1 MTPTVAQ
8 SNLLLRPAS
17 TAQHPA
23 AETADWTGTWVCVGL
38 AEQLSEV
45 GAVLPATVGYH
56 GAHVRRTEDGLMA
69 AMNARPFGG
78 CVSIPVHCGSTRNVR
93 CPHLACAF
101 SEDGDVLDS
110 RNDPSGASR
119 AQFLGDGRRTVRLPL
134 AQWGSLLFVNV
145 TMTEPP
151 PLPIAVTPAPD
162 DLEVVATGLRLVPG
176 NWLGTPPRAAS
187 AVVVALGGVGTKVTV
202 VAPNLA
208 MVRYGSDTF
217 AAFSRPAGHTR
228 STVVWALLSPAG
240 TIPHIDPR
248 LLTGLASAGYR
259 STDEKQTSP
268 DSRCGAS
275 HARLNDD
282 ETGPEPR

>member
-1 MTPTVAQ
+1 MTSTVAH

-17 TAQHPA
+17 TGQHPA

-69 AMNARPFGG
+69 AINARPFGG

-110 RNDPSGASR
+110 RTDPSGASR

-151 PLPIAVTPAPD
+151 PLPIAVTPSPD
-162 DLEVVATGLRLVPG
+162 DSEVVATGLRLVPG
-176 NWLGTPPRAAS
+176 NWLDTPLRAAS
-187 AVVVALGGVGTKVTV
+187 AIAGTLDGDRTCVTA

-208 MVRYGSDTF
+208 LVHYGTATF
-217 AAFSRPAGHTR
+217 VVLSRPAGHTR
-228 STVVWALLSPAG
+228 STLVWALLHRTG
-240 TIPHIDPR
+240 TIPLLDPG
-248 LLTGLASAGYR
+248 LLTGLAAAGFDAA
-259 STDEKQTSP
+259 SQ
-268 DSRCGAS
+268 CGPS
-275 HARLNDD
+275 HPCLNGE

>member
-1 MTPTVAQ
+1 MTPTVAHG
-8 SNLLLRPAS
+8 NLLLRPAS
-17 TAQHPA
+17 TGQHPA

-69 AMNARPFGG
+69 AINARPFGG

-110 RNDPSGASR
+110 RTDPSGASR

-162 DLEVVATGLRLVPG
+162 DSEVVATGLRLVPG
-176 NWLGTPPRAAS
+176 NWLDTPLRAAS
-187 AVVVALGGVGTKVTV
+187 AIAGTLDGDRTCVTA

-208 MVRYGSDTF
+208 LVHYGTDTF
-217 AAFSRPAGHTR
+217 VVLSRPAGHTR
-228 STVVWALLSPAG
+228 STLVWALLHRTG
-240 TIPHIDPR
+240 TIPLLDPG
-248 LLTGLASAGYR
+248 LLTGLAAAGFDAA
-259 STDEKQTSP
+259 SQ
-268 DSRCGAS
+268 CGPS
-275 HARLNDD
+275 HPCFNGE